1 MKINSISPVLV
12 NQANQQV
19 KVAKKE
25 ATNNMTAPAFEAKRV
40 PAVYAL
46 AAFAPV

>member
-1 MKINSISPVLV
+1 MKINSNSPVLV

-25 ATNNMTAPAFEAKRV
+25 ATRERNGGFICVRT
-40 PAVYAL
+40 L
-46 AAFAPV
+46 